1 MKGFK
6 YISIILI
13 ILILITACSSN
24 NDADNERVEELKN
37 DATENYIPAEGGT
50 LVLSTTR
57 FKTLNPILNRNEDL
71 FQIHHLIY
79 ESLVTFDKN
88 MKIKP
93 LLAETWVFNKDNQ
106 SIDFNIRKG
115 VKWHDGQSLTADDI
129 VFTFNAIK
137 GNIKDINEI
146 STYRKSVE
154 NITDITKI
162 NSNSVRVT
170 FSKHPGSILE
180 SMTFPIL
187 PKHVFAGVEV
197 DLLNQD
203 NFIIPGTGKYEIKE
217 YENMRNISLIKN
229 DNYWGSKKVYI
240 DNIDV
245 LLVPDEE
252 AQLSLFEN
260 GEIDVVNT
268 RVTDWGKHVDE
279 KIIKTSEFITNN
291 YEFLGIN
298 FRKSIFSDLNIRKA
312 IAYSIDREKIIS
324 DIYLDNATVADFPI
338 MPNSWLYDDSKIKL
352 GFNFSR
358 ASQLLDEAG
367 YTFKNDNE
375 FRTNEKGEVLKL
387 KLIVNSSNI
396 LRQQT
401 ANFLKNSLKEVGIQ
415 LDVEGFEWQDFE
427 EKMTTNNYDLILS
440 GWNLSYI
447 PNITDLFHSSKINNG
462 NFIAYNN
469 EELDI
474 LLDSYLSSENLTTKK
489 EKFSQV
495 EEHIVN
501 ELPYISLFFRNSV
514 LLCNKKIKGDIN
526 PESYNIFA
534 NIEDW
539 YINFED

>member
-13 ILILITACSSN
+13 ILIFITACSSN
-24 NDADNERVEELKN
+24 NYADNERVEQLKN
-37 DATENYIPAEGGT
+37 DATENYIPTEGGT

-57 FKTLNPILNRNEDL
+57 FKTLNPIFNRNEDL

-93 LLAETWVFNKDNQ
+93 LLAETWVFNKGDQ

-115 VKWHDGQSLTADDI
+115 VKWHDGESLTADDI
-129 VFTFNAIK
+129 VFTFNTIK
-137 GNIKDINEI
+137 GNIKDVNQI
-146 STYRKSVE
+146 STYRGSVE
-154 NITDITKI
+154 NITNITKI

-170 FSKHPGSILE
+170 FSKEAGSILE
-180 SMTFPIL
+180 AMTFPIL
-187 PKHVFAGVEV
+187 PEHVFAGEKVN
-197 DLLNQD
+197 LLNQD
-203 NFIIPGTGKYEIKE
+203 DLIIPGTGKYKLEE

-229 DNYWGSKKVYI
+229 DNYWGSKEPYI

-260 GEIDVVNT
+260 GEIDVVDT
-268 RVTDWGKHVDE
+268 QVTDWGKHVDE
-279 KIIKTSEFITNN
+279 KIVKTSEFITTS

-298 FRKSIFSDLNIRKA
+298 FRKSILSDLNIRKA
-312 IAYSIDREKIIS
+312 ISYSIDREKIIS
-324 DIYLDNATVADFPI
+324 DIYLDHATVADFPI

-367 YTFKNDNE
+367 YTLKNDNE

-387 KLIVNSSNI
+387 KLIVNSTNI

-415 LDVEGFEWQDFE
+415 LEVEAFEWEDFK

-447 PNITDLFHSSKINNG
+447 PNITNLFHSSKINNG

-469 EELDI
+469 EELDL

-489 EKFSQV
+489 EKFSEI

-501 ELPYISLFFRNSV
+501 ELPYISLFFRNSA
-514 LLCNKKIKGDIN
+514 LLCNKKVKGDIN

-534 NIEDW
+534 NIEEW